1 MIKENQQLF
10 NRLHVLTDA
19 LILYLSLPIAF
30 WVRFYA
36 VKGGIISVPLSSYL
50 VLGVFLTLAQLF
62 AYAAAGLY
70 KSFRRT
76 HLRKELSSLWLSSAP
91 VSYTH
96 LTLPTILLV

>member
-50 VLGVFLTLAQLF
+50 VRFPLSRPT
-62 AYAAAGLY
+62 
-70 KSFRRT
+70 
-76 HLRKELSSLWLSSAP
+76 LRKK
-91 VSYTH
+91 
-96 LTLPTILLV
+96 